1 MKADLTA
8 DVLAGPARPAPVHH
22 AAPATPTAA
31 ATAAAAVPG
40 QLALA
45 AVLWGMAVAAV
56 AVGVWTLALRN
67 RGGRRAAV
75 AVGGAAVWLVVVYLF
90 FGALA
95 PLLPASF

>member
-1 MKADLTA
+1 MNVIDWK
-8 DVLAGPARPAPVHH
+8 
-22 AAPATPTAA
+22 
-31 ATAAAAVPG
+31 
-40 QLALA
+40 
-45 AVLWGMAVAAV
+45 
-56 AVGVWTLALRN
+56 N